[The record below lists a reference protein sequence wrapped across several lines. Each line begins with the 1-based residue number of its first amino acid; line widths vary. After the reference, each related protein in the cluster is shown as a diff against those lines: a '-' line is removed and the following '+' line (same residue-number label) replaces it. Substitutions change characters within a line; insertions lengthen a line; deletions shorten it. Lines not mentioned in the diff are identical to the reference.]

1 VPSYVCYGLT
11 LQSEIELPELD
22 SRALTDVADVTDSA
36 GVSADITIE
45 FARLSGP
52 PPSAVVVAGG
62 LWRDATTCG
71 LLIDDVARFE
81 ARDGHRIVIDAV
93 PGADERAIR
102 LFLLGTVMGAVM
114 MQRGHLVLHGNGFRI
129 GDACAVVVGHSGAGK
144 STLAAEFAGRGLG
157 VLSDDVVPIDA
168 SGRALSGYPRIK
180 LWEDS
185 LDQFGLVPDGLERVR
200 AEAPK
205 YSVPIAGS
213 DATALPVRW
222 VYSLETHD
230 EPELALAPVT
240 GIAKFELLS
249 EHTYRRQLLV
259 DQAAIWQH
267 AELCATVG
275 EQAQVARIL
284 RPTARMTPAAT
295 ADFILHD
302 IETRH
307 VAKSGLR

>member
-1 VPSYVCYGLT
+1 MPSYVCYGLM

-22 SRALTDVADVTDSA
+22 SRASEAPDGDSPDIVIQFAPVA
-36 GVSADITIE
+36 G
-45 FARLSGP
+45 R
-52 PPSAVVVAGG
+52 PPSAVAVGGG
-62 LWRDATTCG
+62 LWRSATACG
-71 LLIDDVARFE
+71 LTVDDVARFE
-81 ARDGHRIVIDAV
+81 AHEGSRIVVDPVA
-93 PGADERAIR
+93 GADERAIR

-144 STLAAEFAGRGLG
+144 STLAAEFARRGLD
-157 VLSDDVVPIDA
+157 VLSDDVVPVDA
-168 SGRALSGYPRIK
+168 GGRALPGYPRIK

-185 LDQFGLVPDGLERVR
+185 LDQFGLAPDGLERVR

-205 YSVPIAGS
+205 YSVPIAGN
-213 DATALPVRW
+213 DAAALPVRW
-222 VYSLETHD
+222 IYGLDAHD
-230 EPELALAPVT
+230 DAELALVPVT

-259 DQAAIWQH
+259 GRSAIWQH
-267 AELCATVG
+267 AQLCATVG

-284 RPTARMTPAAT
+284 RPAARMTPAAT
-295 ADFILHD
+295 ADFILND
-302 IETRH
+302 IETRD